1 MDDAV
6 DELRAYAYGF
16 DRALSTTELRAALT
30 ASGGNVD
37 AACGSFGLPPRRLVE
52 RESAVEGPGAPLAHS
67 PRRLSQT
74 ATSLP
79 VGRAMSRI
87 PASSRSIES
96 ASELW
101 KPRTSVGPKV
111 PSPLPKRTA

>member
-37 AACGSFGLPPRRLVE
+37 VACGSFGLPPRRLVE
-52 RESAVEGPGAPLAHS
+52 RA
-67 PRRLSQT
+67 
-74 ATSLP
+74 
-79 VGRAMSRI
+79 
-87 PASSRSIES
+87 RSTKNVYS
-96 ASELW
+96 
-101 KPRTSVGPKV
+101 
-111 PSPLPKRTA
+111 SPLEVPVT